1 MIATES
7 IDYELFNYQLPA
19 ELIAQ
24 EPVEP
29 RDASRLLVVERASGS
44 LTDSTFARIGSY
56 LRQGDLLVLNDTKV
70 IPALLEAR
78 LPTGG
83 AVSVLL
89 LKEREPDVWECL
101 VKPARKLLPGRTITI
116 EGSRLVGRVEEYVEP
131 GIRTIRF
138 SGTDD
143 VRAELLRA
151 GAPPLPPY
159 IKKRDIAL
167 ARYQTVYA
175 RREGSAAA
183 PTAGLHFTDRLLAE
197 LSAAGIDIAYVT
209 LHVGLDTFKPVTE
222 ENPEEH
228 VIHREWMEIAP
239 EEAEKINEA
248 KREGRRVVAVGTTSV
263 RALESAWVDGSVV
276 PGTKETDLYIVPG
289 YRFRVVD
296 ALVTNFHLPRTTL
309 LLLVGAFCGQEL
321 LKRAYRHAIEERY
334 RFYSFG
340 DAMLIL

>member
-1 MIATES
+1 VIATES

-56 LRQGDLLVLNDTKV
+56 LRPGDLLVLNDTKV

-116 EGSRLVGRVEEYVEP
+116 EGSPLVGRVEEYLEP

-138 SGTDD
+138 FGADD
-143 VRAELLRA
+143 VRTALLNA

-159 IKKRDIAL
+159 IKKRDVAL

-183 PTAGLHFTDRLLAE
+183 PTAGLHFTGRLLAE